1 MLISLKLQNF
11 KKHENLVI
19 TFTEGLN
26 VIRGLNENGKS
37 TVVQAVAYALYGAR
51 ALPLSLDETVTWG
64 KPASSLK
71 VELVFQHDNQMYTI
85 TRSKSGAELVGENV
99 QSSGQTE
106 VTAFIERLFK
116 ATAAIGQATM
126 LTNQSAL
133 QAGLDSSSMSLIEK
147 LANMSLVDELVGK
160 IQEQLP
166 TGSTKLLES
175 QLASTEE
182 AQAPQAPGSELEDA
196 ASNAVIE
203 ALAAKGEL
211 ETAKL
216 KLAKVEPLVQSA
228 TRKKDANTTLDLR
241 VKKLRAELS
250 ALPSELSLQPVPDIE
265 QLEKAAEKQS
275 EQKALKDAW
284 NKFQMIPHQDKHYG
298 TATDFL
304 KESEEVEKLIS
315 KLNGLRHDRSVDLAV
330 LNSTLITE
338 TACGLC
344 GKDLSE
350 VPEVVRKN
358 ADTLLKISAVE
369 AQLRQYAE
377 DLETV
382 QAAKRKLVMYDK
394 MFDAVEKFVGTPY
407 VEFDTSVVPP
417 KATWV
422 GELIDSEEDKTDY
435 KAALRNAKLLQSLN
449 QKATQEFEIA
459 TAKRELLS
467 KQLDEVVY
475 EALTNEEAKAVET
488 MQSLVDS
495 AASAY
500 KKFKALDAEAKS
512 AEAELVKARAVYEA
526 QKKAWEDLQKTRQ
539 QLKLGIE
546 DQQRNNALIKKLRDV
561 RPAVAKQLWAIVLNA
576 VSHYFSSVRGVQSVV
591 SREGTGFT
599 IDGKVLEAY
608 SGSTKDA
615 LALAVRVVL
624 QKTFLPNI
632 DFAIFDEVASAC
644 DDNRE
649 SEMLAMLSSC
659 GLKQVLLV
667 THSDLADSYAANV
680 IRI

>member
-11 KKHENLVI
+11 KKHENLTI

-71 VELVFQHDNQMYTI
+71 VELCFQHDNQMYAL
-85 TRSKSGAELVGENV
+85 TRSKSGAELVGESV
-99 QSSGQTE
+99 KSSGQTE
-106 VTAFIERLFK
+106 VTAFVERLFN
-116 ATAAIGQATM
+116 AAAAVGQATM

-175 QLASTEE
+175 QLASTEGLAE
-182 AQAPQAPGSELEDA
+182 PVPPGPELENA
-196 ASNAVIE
+196 ATSAVTE
-203 ALAAKGEL
+203 ALGARGEL
-211 ETAKL
+211 EIVKER
-216 KLAKVEPLVQSA
+216 LAKWEPLA
-228 TRKKDANTTLDLR
+228 
-241 VKKLRAELS
+241 LS
-250 ALPSELSLQPVPDIE
+250 ASKKTASNKETISRVEKLHKELESLPTELILKPVPDIE
-265 QLEKAAEKQS
+265 QLEQEAAKQV
-275 EQKALKDAW
+275 EHKVLREAW
-284 NKFQMIPHQDKHYG
+284 NRFKTIPHQDQHYG
-298 TATDFL
+298 TAADFL
-304 KESEEVEKLIS
+304 TESDQVEVLITKLS
-315 KLNGLRHDRSVDLAV
+315 SVKQKGLIDLAG
-330 LNSTLITE
+330 LKPLLITE
-338 TACGLC
+338 SACGLC

-358 ADTLLKISAVE
+358 ADTLLKISAIEGAVE
-369 AQLRQYAE
+369 
-377 DLETV
+377 
-382 QAAKRKLVMYDK
+382 QADKAMEGVLATKRNLVMYDK
-394 MFDAVEKFVGTPY
+394 MFDAVEKFVGTPF

-422 GELIDSEEDKTDY
+422 GGKVSAEEDTTDY
-435 KAALRNAKLLQSLN
+435 KAKIRSAKLQASFN
-449 QKATQEFEIA
+449 EKAVKEFEVSQ
-459 TAKRELLS
+459 AKREILEKQIAEATHYKLS
-467 KQLDEVVY
+467 QEELEASEKVVDLK
-475 EALTNEEAKAVET
+475 EQVGKASVK
-488 MQSLVDS
+488 L
-495 AASAY
+495 
-500 KKFKALDAEAKS
+500 KALETAATNAEATLS
-512 AEAELVKARAVYEA
+512 KARAVHET
-526 QKKAWEDLQKTRQ
+526 KSKSWEDLQKTRDI
-539 QLKLGIE
+539 LKSGIAE
-546 DQQRNNALIKKLRDV
+546 QQRNNSLVKKLRDV
-561 RPAVAKQLWAIVLNA
+561 RPLVAKQLWGIVLSA

-591 SREGTGFT
+591 TREGTGFA

-644 DDNRE
+644 DDSRE
-649 SEMLAMLSSC
+649 SEMLAMLSTC
-659 GLKQVLLV
+659 GLRQVLLV